1 LPDADATTQRPDPPP
16 TVGGSA
22 LPGGV
27 MMRTPTRVGIAV
39 RHEETGEILTDAF
52 PVEQPKGRWL
62 RWPLAR
68 GVWAMHTALQTGKRA
83 MSKSEK
89 LRWGEE
95 PGDALEV
102 GTWGKIMIGLAAL
115 AGAAIQIAAFRVG
128 PVVVAKEAGL
138 TGAAFIVADAF
149 IRLGFLIGTLLLIS
163 YLPPFRRLLAYHGA
177 EHKTIAAFESGAGF
191 SPLVSA
197 GKSRF
202 HPRCGTSFL
211 VVSALVSIGVYGA
224 VLAVTGI
231 FTYPALILTR
241 ILGAPIVTAIT
252 FELQR
257 QAAKH
262 SDGRLRFLSWPGM
275 AAQRLTTAEPRHEE
289 LEVASRALEVALEEQ
304 PERELET
311 EQAPVAEGFMGR
323 AEPQPQPQP
332 SPSPSG

>member
-1 LPDADATTQRPDPPP
+1 MSDEPRKDSTSP
-16 TVGGSA
+16 TMVGGSA

-27 MMRTPTRVGIAV
+27 MMRTQTRVGVAV
-39 RHEETGEILTDAF
+39 RHEETGEILTDGF
-52 PVEQPKGRWL
+52 DVQQPKGRWL

-68 GVWAMHTALQTGKRA
+68 GVWAMHTAVGTGKRA
-83 MSKSEK
+83 MGVSEK

-95 PGDALEV
+95 PGEQLDI
-102 GTWGKIMIGLAAL
+102 GFWGKVAIGAAAL
-115 AGAAIQIAAFRVG
+115 LGAAVQIAAFRVG

-149 IRLGFLIGTLLLIS
+149 IRLGFLIGTLLVIS

-177 EHKTIAAFESGAGF
+177 EHKVIASFESGAGITPF
-191 SPLVSA
+191 AAV

-241 ILGAPIVTAIT
+241 IIGAPIVTAIT
-252 FELQR
+252 FEIQR
-257 QAAKH
+257 QAAKQAN
-262 SDGRLRFLSWPGM
+262 GRLRFLSWSGM
-275 AAQRLTTAEPRHEE
+275 AAQFLTTREPRHEE
-289 LEVASRALEVALEEQ
+289 LEVACRALDVALEE
-304 PERELET
+304 PAVEA
-311 EQAPVAEGFMGR
+311 APATSAAQNGDLAGQVA
-323 AEPQPQPQP
+323 QPQPAP
-332 SPSPSG
+332 TPTAATETS

>member
-1 LPDADATTQRPDPPP
+1 LTSESDSTTASPSPPP

-27 MMRTPTRVGIAV
+27 MMRPPTRVGIAV
-39 RHEETGEILTDAF
+39 RHEETGEILTDSF

-68 GVWAMHTALQTGKRA
+68 GVWAMHTALRTGKRA
-83 MSKSEK
+83 MSTSEK

-95 PGDALEV
+95 PGEALEV
-102 GTWGKIMIGLAAL
+102 GTWGKIMIGVAAL

-149 IRLGFLIGTLLLIS
+149 IRLGFLIGTLLVIS

-177 EHKTIAAFESGAGF
+177 EHKVIAAFESGAGI
-191 SPLVSA
+191 SPMAAA

-262 SDGRLRFLSWPGM
+262 ANGPLRFLSWPGM
-275 AAQRLTTAEPRHEE
+275 AAQGLTTAEPRHEE
-289 LEVASRALEVALEEQ
+289 LEVACRALDVALEET
-304 PERELET
+304 PERER
-311 EQAPVAEGFMGR
+311 APDTVVVGDGLVGP
-323 AEPQPQPQP
+323 AEPHPQP
-332 SPSPSG
+332 SA